1 MNDIVQSASPS
12 ARKLYD
18 ALVNR
23 IQRFGTFEEQRKK
36 TSVHLSR
43 RSAFAGVQFRREYL
57 ILTLKSERPIESERV
72 GKCEQVS
79 RNRWHCEIRV
89 GSAAEIDAE
98 LMRWMK
104 DAYEFCG

>member
-1 MNDIVQSASPS
+1 MSDIVENASP
-12 ARKLYD
+12 AAQQLYS

-23 IQRFGTFEEQRKK
+23 IQRFGMFEEQRKK

-72 GKCEQVS
+72 GKSEQLS
-79 RNRWHCEIRV
+79 RNRWHCEIKV
-89 GSAAEIDAE
+89 GSAAELDPE
-98 LMRWMK
+98 LMRWMR
-104 DAYEFCG
+104 DAYELCG